1 MPKTLEKARKA
12 IAKKRG
18 GAIEALHAKSRDSR
32 RLHKAQVRDDRL
44 EKMSEARRKRD
55 QPLITRI
62 AFFQEA
68 TRENENKPL
77 ELSAIQKKIAEFC
90 HQHDEEYHEM
100 KKARRQGRPPSA
112 REDLLRMKMEA
123 LHKEERD
130 GFYLPDL
137 TNEKTTEM
145 LDRWDGN
152 WAFLTNLTWVKIQ
165 SSGRSAPAS
174 FPPQT
179 N

>member
-18 GAIEALHAKSRDSR
+18 GNIEALHAKSRDSR

-68 TRENENKPL
+68 SRENENKPL
-77 ELSAIQKKIAEFC
+77 ELPAIQKKIAE
-90 HQHDEEYHEM
+90 
-100 KKARRQGRPPSA
+100 
-112 REDLLRMKMEA
+112 
-123 LHKEERD
+123 
-130 GFYLPDL
+130 
-137 TNEKTTEM
+137 
-145 LDRWDGN
+145 
-152 WAFLTNLTWVKIQ
+152 
-165 SSGRSAPAS
+165 
-174 FPPQT
+174 
-179 N
+179 